1 MSHDRRKP
9 AGLHCEGV
17 LVCSVITAVS
27 EGALTS
33 DLIDGEADG
42 VHVLAVAA
50 VAAAIFLHQSHQEA
64 AGCLVILRVVILLQQ
79 ADFILRV
86 DPECVCRDEAS
97 WEM

>member
-1 MSHDRRKP
+1 MSQ
-9 AGLHCEGV
+9 
-17 LVCSVITAVS
+17 
-27 EGALTS
+27 GALTS

-42 VHVLAVAA
+42 VHVLAMTA

-64 AGCLVILRVVILLQQ
+64 AGRLIVLGVVILLQQ